1 MILANELASR
11 ARPVRA
17 AAASAQAVPPALRAK
32 VAPLMA
38 EAFGATFWYALALV
52 VVAFVVAI
60 VLLPKHKPEI
70 VEEDPVA
77 GEPEAA
83 ALVLVH

>member
-1 MILANELASR
+1 
-11 ARPVRA
+11 
-17 AAASAQAVPPALRAK
+17 
-32 VAPLMA
+32 MA

-77 GEPEAA
+77 AEPEAPR
-83 ALVLVH
+83 VLVH

>member
-1 MILANELASR
+1 
-11 ARPVRA
+11 
-17 AAASAQAVPPALRAK
+17 
-32 VAPLMA
+32 MA

-52 VVAFVVAI
+52 VVAFVVAV

-70 VEEDPVA
+70 VEEDPVP

-83 ALVLVH
+83 PALMH